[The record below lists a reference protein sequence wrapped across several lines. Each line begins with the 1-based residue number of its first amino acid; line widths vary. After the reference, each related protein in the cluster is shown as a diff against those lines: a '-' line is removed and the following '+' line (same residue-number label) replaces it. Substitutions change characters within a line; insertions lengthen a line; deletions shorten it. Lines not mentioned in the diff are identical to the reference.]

1 MQSGLACMAGQVE
14 SICRVKAAKI
24 IAGFQTPSVLHR
36 DRQEVANQ
44 ERMDFKD
51 VLNKN
56 AQGKG
61 DQAASSVWD
70 ARQPCL

>member
-1 MQSGLACMAGQVE
+1 MQSRLACMAGQVE
-14 SICRVKAAKI
+14 SICRVKATKI
-24 IAGFQTPSVLHR
+24 VTGFQPLQSYR
-36 DRQEVANQ
+36 DRQEVVNQ

-56 AQGKG
+56 VQGKG
-61 DQAASSVWD
+61 DRAGSSTWD